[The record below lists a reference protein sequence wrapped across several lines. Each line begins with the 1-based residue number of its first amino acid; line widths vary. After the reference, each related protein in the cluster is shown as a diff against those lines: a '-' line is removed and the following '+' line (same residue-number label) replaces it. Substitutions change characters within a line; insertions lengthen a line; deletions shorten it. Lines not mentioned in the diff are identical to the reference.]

1 MSTLSDGVSERF
13 KEVRRVSGTNGEWA
27 FHMILGNSHIQ
38 CGSDQPCEIAPL
50 IAEDGI
56 LSLLLAHCDW
66 ATWTGMRPLPGIHR

>member
-1 MSTLSDGVSERF
+1 M
-13 KEVRRVSGTNGEWA
+13 
-27 FHMILGNSHIQ
+27 MLGISHIQ